1 LINYIVPLF
10 KMQLKFEEK
19 DNEVF
24 PKGKKDE
31 EVKDQGKK
39 VLENMLNR
47 ERKVNIKRIVVHLHT
62 SLMIV
67 FFVQVA

>member
-1 LINYIVPLF
+1 
-10 KMQLKFEEK
+10 MQLKFEEK

-31 EVKDQGKK
+31 EVKDLGKK
-39 VLENMLNR
+39 VLENILNR

>member
-31 EVKDQGKK
+31 EVKDLGKK
-39 VLENMLNR
+39 VLENILNR